1 MIRSIGPTNGVV
13 GCRRKNCSTPMW
25 RAGSVV
31 GRSFVVLRLSAFLR
45 AVPSC
50 TPRHFDLA
58 QQRLPTTCT
67 MMATTTR
74 NRNRTRTRAKTRTAS
89 LLWWTQVQT
98 LPRPA
103 AARSR
108 PPRPTGAVAIG
119 DGNSGGNA
127 GNAIGV
133 DDTYGDVPVD
143 PQGYGGNVANSTQIN
158 VSVDGGT
165 AIGDASG
172 GDNHQA
178 DVIRRRAGVWRTDRP
193 GHIAGVMMYDRSRF
207 A

>member
-1 MIRSIGPTNGVV
+1 MTRSIGPTNGVG

-31 GRSFVVLRLSAFLR
+31 GRSFVVLRLLAFLR

-74 NRNRTRTRAKTRTAS
+74 TRTRTRTAS

-103 AARSR
+103 TVGSR
-108 PPRPTGAVAIG
+108 PPRPTAARSSIDDV
-119 DGNSGGNA
+119 NSGGNA

-133 DDTYGDVPVD
+133 GDTYGDVPVD
-143 PQGYGGNVANSTQIN
+143 FELLYEVAALVNQSRDQAIRAPSCFDLYVKRLPQIGNLTPQLIEEVA
-158 VSVDGGT
+158 
-165 AIGDASG
+165 
-172 GDNHQA
+172 
-178 DVIRRRAGVWRTDRP
+178 VIMG
-193 GHIAGVMMYDRSRF
+193 RSRRCLRMVRRF
-207 A
+207 LVAVRS